1 LAITLRTFRFPD
13 DYEEVY
19 HLWQESGEG
28 IQLRHS
34 DEPQEIEKKIQRDPD
49 LFIVAENEGEIIGAV
64 LGGYDGRRGLMYHL
78 AVNKDYRQMGI
89 GAQLQAELEKGLQ
102 SKGCT
107 RYYLLV
113 TPDNNVAIRFYENRG
128 WERLNLQVYAKDLL
142 S

>member
-89 GAQLQAELEKGLQ
+89 GAQLQAELEKRLQ

-128 WERLNLQVYAKDLL
+128 WEQLNLQVYAKDLI

>member
-1 LAITLRTFRFPD
+1 MAITLRTFRFPD

-89 GAQLQAELEKGLQ
+89 GAQLQAELEKRLQ

-128 WERLNLQVYAKDLL
+128 WEQLNLQVYAKDLI